1 MAFSLPTAVRNAKL
15 DALIAYVGN
24 AGILRIY
31 SGTVPA
37 SANAALSGN
46 TVLAELTCGSPFA
59 PAAASGVLTA
69 NAITQDTAA
78 NATGTAA
85 FFRLFKSDGTTVA
98 AQGTVGTTG
107 ADVNLNTVS
116 ITLNGPVSVTSLVW
130 TEGNP

>member
-78 NATGTAA
+78 NATGTAT

-130 TEGNP
+130 TEGNA